1 MLLPL
6 LCKHDTLAA
15 LSKQTELMV
24 LLPIDIDE
32 TRNSSFLR
40 NPECVSV
47 LNVCPFYYAK
57 IGFHKPWIGYFAC
70 LDGRWGCF

>member
-1 MLLPL
+1 
-6 LCKHDTLAA
+6 
-15 LSKQTELMV
+15 MV